1 MYSTKI
7 TIFLTPRYVPIMK
20 ILMLMP
26 EEELNHHAST
36 LIVKV
41 ASQMK
46 SRRLEER
53 QLAREILCEMAAI
66 LGTNI
71 YSKFSQKIR
80 ENIRQKHLQYILQT
94 FPLFLGPKYL
104 HHMISILK
112 AQLQRGYQVHILVYT
127 THAILSMVINKCP
140 PNEGMYL
147 LLISRVYF

>member
-1 MYSTKI
+1 MKRNYLNFTM
-7 TIFLTPRYVPIMK
+7 FLTPRYVPIMK

-66 LGTNI
+66 LGMYNVHNI
-71 YSKFSQKIR
+71 SKIFTKNS
-80 ENIRQKHLQYILQT
+80 
-94 FPLFLGPKYL
+94 
-104 HHMISILK
+104 
-112 AQLQRGYQVHILVYT
+112 
-127 THAILSMVINKCP
+127 
-140 PNEGMYL
+140 
-147 LLISRVYF
+147 

>member
-1 MYSTKI
+1 MKRNYLNFTM
-7 TIFLTPRYVPIMK
+7 FLTPRYVPIMK

-66 LGTNI
+66 LGNI
-71 YSKFSQKIR
+71 FK
-80 ENIRQKHLQYILQT
+80 
-94 FPLFLGPKYL
+94 
-104 HHMISILK
+104 ILK
-112 AQLQRGYQVHILVYT
+112 EKN
-127 THAILSMVINKCP
+127 S
-140 PNEGMYL
+140 
-147 LLISRVYF
+147 

>member
-7 TIFLTPRYVPIMK
+7 TISLTPRYVPIMK

-66 LGTNI
+66 LGNI
-71 YSKFSQKIR
+71 SKFFTKNS
-80 ENIRQKHLQYILQT
+80 
-94 FPLFLGPKYL
+94 
-104 HHMISILK
+104 
-112 AQLQRGYQVHILVYT
+112 
-127 THAILSMVINKCP
+127 
-140 PNEGMYL
+140 
-147 LLISRVYF
+147 

>member
-1 MYSTKI
+1 MKRNYLNFTM
-7 TIFLTPRYVPIMK
+7 FLTPRYVPIMK

-66 LGTNI
+66 LGI
-71 YSKFSQKIR
+71 
-80 ENIRQKHLQYILQT
+80 ILRN
-94 FPLFLGPKYL
+94 FLFKNC
-104 HHMISILK
+104 K
-112 AQLQRGYQVHILVYT
+112 QL
-127 THAILSMVINKCP
+127 
-140 PNEGMYL
+140 
-147 LLISRVYF
+147 

>member
-1 MYSTKI
+1 
-7 TIFLTPRYVPIMK
+7 MK

-66 LGTNI
+66 LGMYI
-71 YSKFSQKIR
+71 IFPKFSQKIR
-80 ENIRQKHLQYILQT
+80 ENTRQKHLQYILQT

-127 THAILSMVINKCP
+127 THAILSMVVNKCP

-147 LLISRVYF
+147 LLISRVYLL